1 LGYKKEIG
9 DKTQILKF
17 KNKTNGREN
26 KIKAKCWNETNM
38 SVSSSHGAKCNLII
52 T

>member
-17 KNKTNGREN
+17 KNKTNEKRKQN
-26 KIKAKCWNETNM
+26 KSKVLE
-38 SVSSSHGAKCNLII
+38 
-52 T
+52 